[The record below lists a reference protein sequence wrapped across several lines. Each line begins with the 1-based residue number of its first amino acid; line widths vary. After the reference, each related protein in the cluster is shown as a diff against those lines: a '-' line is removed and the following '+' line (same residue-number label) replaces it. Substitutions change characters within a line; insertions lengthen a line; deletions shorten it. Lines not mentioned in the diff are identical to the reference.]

1 MTRLAT
7 VIASIAAGALILA
20 ACSSDDQQQAQESSQ
35 GAPVA
40 EAQQGDSVSQP
51 QQQQQAEQDAAQER
65 ASSAAGAADQDEQQQ
80 AAAEE
85 SDEQAQ
91 DQADA
96 DEQAQDESD
105 ASDDDADEG
114 KDEEEEVELT
124 KWEIGGERPAALMAP
139 DGYERD
145 EALGLAVLMHGYGS
159 TATAVNWYFGGA
171 HFFIN
176 EARFAL
182 LLPQGRPDTQGL
194 PFWDATPACCEFSDV
209 DTDDVAYLSRLI
221 DEAREYVN
229 VSGVY
234 LMGNSNGGFM
244 AYRMACEGVIPDLR
258 AIVSMA
264 GSSYEDP
271 AVCADAQPVAVA
283 QIHGTEDAEILYEGT
298 DDLLRLQDD
307 DEALDGHPGALEL
320 VQRWAARAG
329 CDLDAPQ
336 AYPRYGLVSDIDGN
350 ETVIT
355 RYRDGCVDGLT
366 FDLWTVEGGPH
377 SPKFY
382 NLTTALLAWIED
394 VEQYRAAGALLAEQP
409 VLEERRV
416 SFADR
421 PATMLLPDGYARGET
436 LPLMVLLHGYSGESQ
451 GQDAYF
457 RMRWRVNDERF
468 ALLLPDGQADDV
480 GNQFWDATPACCEF
494 GTIDSDDVDYIDG
507 LIGQA
512 RQEAD
517 IDGVYFVGHSN
528 GGFMSYTMACSGRV
542 DDLRAVVS
550 LAGSSFEDPAR
561 CENPAAISV
570 LQIHGDADEVILYEG
585 HESLLDQFAALGISK
600 PQVSDADDGYPGAE
614 ELVSRWVGIA
624 GCDADAAETL
634 DRIDLDNATSGRE
647 TVPTRYRQGCIGGNT
662 VELWTLEG
670 GGHTPL
676 FQDAISA
683 RIIDWLR
690 ATEPAAGK

>member
-1 MTRLAT
+1 MTRLAA
-7 VIASIAAGALILA
+7 VIAFVAAIALIFA
-20 ACSSDDQQQAQESSQ
+20 ACSGDDQQQGQQSSQ

-51 QQQQQAEQDAAQER
+51 QQQQQAEQDAAQEQ
-65 ASSAAGAADQDEQQQ
+65 ASSAAGAAEQDEQQQ
-80 AAAEE
+80 AAAQE

-91 DQADA
+91 EQADA
-96 DEQAQDESD
+96 AEQAQAESD
-105 ASDDDADEG
+105 AADDDADE
-114 KDEEEEVELT
+114 KEEEEEIELT

-139 DGYERD
+139 AGYERE

-171 HFFIN
+171 HLLIN

-209 DTDDVAYLSRLI
+209 DTDDVGYLSSLI
-221 DEAREYVN
+221 DEAREHVN

-234 LMGNSNGGFM
+234 LLGNSNGGFM
-244 AYRMACEGVIPDLR
+244 AYRLTCEGVIPDLR
-258 AIVSMA
+258 GIVSMA

-271 AVCADAQPVAVA
+271 AVCADAQPVSVA
-283 QIHGTEDAEILYEGT
+283 QIHGTEDAEILYEGS
-298 DDLLRLQDD
+298 DDLLRSQDD
-307 DEALDGHPGALEL
+307 DETLDGHPGALEL

-336 AYPRYGLVSDIDGN
+336 DYPRYGLVSDIDGN

-366 FDLWTVEGGPH
+366 FDLWTVEGGSH

-382 NLTTALLAWIED
+382 NLTTAVLTWIED
-394 VEQYRAAGALLAEQP
+394 VEQYRMAGALLAEQP
-409 VLEERRV
+409 LLEERRV

-457 RMRWRVNDERF
+457 RMRWRINDERF

-494 GTIDSDDVDYIDG
+494 GTIDSNDVDYIDG

-517 IDGVYFVGHSN
+517 IEGVYFVGHSN
-528 GGFMSYTMACSGRV
+528 GGFMSYTMACSGRI

-550 LAGSSFEDPAR
+550 LAGTSYEDPRA
-561 CENPAAISV
+561 
-570 LQIHGDADEVILYEG
+570 
-585 HESLLDQFAALGISK
+585 
-600 PQVSDADDGYPGAE
+600 
-614 ELVSRWVGIA
+614 
-624 GCDADAAETL
+624 
-634 DRIDLDNATSGRE
+634 
-647 TVPTRYRQGCIGGNT
+647 
-662 VELWTLEG
+662 
-670 GGHTPL
+670 
-676 FQDAISA
+676 A
-683 RIIDWLR
+683 RIPR
-690 ATEPAAGK
+690 PSPCSRSTATPMK